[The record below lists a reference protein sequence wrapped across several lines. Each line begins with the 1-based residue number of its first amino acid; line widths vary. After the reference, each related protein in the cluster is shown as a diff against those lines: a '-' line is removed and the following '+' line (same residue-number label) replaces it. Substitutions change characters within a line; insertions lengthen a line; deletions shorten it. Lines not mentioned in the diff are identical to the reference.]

1 MDAMECPQ
9 RRIFSVGIFIV
20 GKFGPD
26 AREILFATVK
36 GRVGG
41 LMSGTLSGCFRRYLE
56 RQEREA
62 IRTGK
67 YVVAVQAVCG
77 CYWFET
83 TNFGG

>member
-1 MDAMECPQ
+1 MPPEAHILGRD
-9 RRIFSVGIFIV
+9 IV
-20 GKFGPD
+20 RKFGSD
-26 AREILFATVK
+26 ARGILFATVK

-41 LMSGTLSGCFRRYLE
+41 LLSGALGGCFMRYLE

-67 YVVAVQAVCG
+67 YVVVAVQAVCG
-77 CYWFET
+77 CYWFKT